1 MAKHRDE
8 DQIIIFQHSNY
19 FSASSGYVA
28 YNELTGIFMRLYW
41 KQIPLLDG
49 TPGPVVV
56 QAADIRPTPITAGR
70 HSKEH
75 IERGGYK
82 KISLTL
88 HLSPGPPVITLDQ

>member
-1 MAKHRDE
+1 MRAFGSYPVREKIAVAPN
-8 DQIIIFQHSNY
+8 DQGDFKRFFYIYQDG
-19 FSASSGYVA
+19 AGY
-28 YNELTGIFMRLYW
+28 L
-41 KQIPLLDG
+41 
-49 TPGPVVV
+49 V
-56 QAADIRPTPITAGR
+56 QAVPLRPTPITCGR